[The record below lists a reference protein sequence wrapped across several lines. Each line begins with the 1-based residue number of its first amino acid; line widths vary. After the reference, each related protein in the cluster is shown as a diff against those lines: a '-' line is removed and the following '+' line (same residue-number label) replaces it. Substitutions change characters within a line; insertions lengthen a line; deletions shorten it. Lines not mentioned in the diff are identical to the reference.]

1 MKKKKIET
9 FDIIVYLISF
19 VLLLI
24 VLYPLILIISNS
36 FSDPSLVAT
45 GKVVLFPKGIN
56 LEGYKA
62 VFENQDLMRG
72 YANTIF
78 YTVVGTIINLIVTL
92 PAGYAL
98 TKKTLPF
105 KNFITGIFMFTM
117 YFSGGLVPTFLVV
130 NDLGLYDTR
139 LVILIM

>member
-9 FDIIVYLISF
+9 FDIRVYLISF

-117 YFSGGLVPTFLVV
+117 YFSGGLVPTFLVF